1 MNERKPG
8 HPFEWEKPWPLPRPT
23 PENRPDMFV
32 QAKGPQFDVQLVASA
47 WIARK
52 NFARGLPKGTNGKTA
67 QALRAVLYTD
77 ELNRYRKLVGVIG
90 FDGWDLVKKAVM
102 GWGGRSTIPDYMRVE
117 APAPAVAMRCT
128 CGAVLPKG
136 WELRAPGRPGCWC
149 LCPKCEAVKEAEC
162 EEWP

>member
-8 HPFEWEKPWPLPRPT
+8 HPFEWEKPWPLKRPT

-32 QAKGPQFDVQLVASA
+32 QVKGPGFDVELVASA

-52 NFARGLPKGTNGKTA
+52 NFSRGLPKGISGKTA

-90 FDGWDLVKKAVM
+90 YDGWDLVKKAIM
-102 GWGGRSTIPDYMRVE
+102 AWR
-117 APAPAVAMRCT
+117 
-128 CGAVLPKG
+128 
-136 WELRAPGRPGCWC
+136 
-149 LCPKCEAVKEAEC
+149 
-162 EEWP
+162 